1 MDWDKL
7 RIFHAVAEAG
17 SFTHAGEELNLSQ
30 SAVSRQISALE
41 DSLGTTLFHRHARGL
56 IPPEQ
61 GELLFNTAHEVFGKL
76 SMVEAQLKD
85 RKENPAGELRVTAT
99 MALGSAWL
107 SPLLD
112 EFVQA
117 YPEIEVHLILED
129 KELDLSMR
137 QADVAIRLYTPRQPD
152 LIKRLLFEA
161 HSHVYASQAYLDK
174 HGMPDSLEEMDNHR
188 LIVWGSDSRP
198 PIPNLNWILEAGSNQ
213 GARKPVLTINNIW
226 AIKQAVLSGAGIAS
240 LPDYI
245 VRESDDLVR
254 VLPATEGPMFQAYFV
269 YPEELRSV
277 QRVNVFRDFLL
288 RKVAETR
295 F

>member
-56 IPPEQ
+56 IPTEQ

-99 MALGSAWL
+99 IALGSAWL

-174 HGMPDSLEEMDNHR
+174 HGTPDALEDMDNHR

-198 PIPNLNWILEAGSNQ
+198 PIPNLNWILEAGSNK

-245 VRESDDLVR
+245 VRDSDDLVR

>member
-1 MDWDKL
+1 
-7 RIFHAVAEAG
+7 
-17 SFTHAGEELNLSQ
+17 
-30 SAVSRQISALE
+30 
-41 DSLGTTLFHRHARGL
+41 
-56 IPPEQ
+56 
-61 GELLFNTAHEVFGKL
+61 
-76 SMVEAQLKD
+76 
-85 RKENPAGELRVTAT
+85 
-99 MALGSAWL
+99 
-107 SPLLD
+107 
-112 EFVQA
+112 
-117 YPEIEVHLILED
+117 
-129 KELDLSMR
+129 MR

-174 HGMPDSLEEMDNHR
+174 HGTPDALEDMDNHR

-198 PIPNLNWILEAGSNQ
+198 PIPNLNWILEAGSNK

-245 VRESDDLVR
+245 VRDSDDLVR

>member
-56 IPPEQ
+56 IPTEQ

-137 QADVAIRLYTPRQPD
+137 QADVAIRLYTPRQPG

-198 PIPNLNWILEAGSNQ
+198 PIPNLNWILEAGSNK